1 MTAHPSTAITTTFEG
16 RLYHLDPSTGV
27 HTAPMVVVM
36 DSAATEIYTVDVRLT
51 DASGQAPVVI
61 CAVGRDL
68 LAGGLST
75 SSDTTAPDQPAA
87 EVCVA
92 TRGLACGDWTL
103 ITWYSPGDRAE
114 IGIPTYE
121 LIEFLAETEDLVAP
135 GTESAHLELDSE
147 IRELLKRETG
157 R

>member
-1 MTAHPSTAITTTFEG
+1 MTAHPSTAITTTVEG

-27 HTAPMVVVM
+27 HTAPLVVAM
-36 DSAATEIYTVDVRLT
+36 SYHASDPYTVDVRLT
-51 DASGQAPVVI
+51 DASGLAPVVT
-61 CAVGRDL
+61 CVMDRDL
-68 LAGGLST
+68 LTGGLSA
-75 SSDTTAPDQPAA
+75 SSDATAPDQFTP

-92 TRGLACGDWTL
+92 TRGLTCGDWTL
-103 ITWYSPGDRAE
+103 ITWYSPSDRAE